1 MAEGVVDVTL
11 KRELHRLNEER
22 DKMKFHKFREHAK
35 EWLDSGKKGKKTAI
49 QEEHTTSNELQ
60 ELRDLVHEQKK
71 RLDEFQCNM
80 HQQQA
85 NPQQEFDK
93 EPFTCHYCG
102 GPNHFKRTCIK
113 FQKDQGTF
121 GRGRSTNNGGG
132 RGTFEFQGRGRGQ
145 RGFYR
150 GNPRGRAGFRGRG
163 RGDVEAQ
170 PTQVGTQEQQTHLNF
185 HQGWAEIPMTHPQH

>member
-1 MAEGVVDVTL
+1 MAEGVADVTL

-22 DKMKFHKFREHAK
+22 DKMKFHQFREHAK

-93 EPFTCHYCG
+93 EPFTCHYCW

-121 GRGRSTNNGGG
+121 GKGRSTNNGGG
-132 RGTFEFQGRGRGQ
+132 RGTFEFQGRGRGP

-150 GNPRGRAGFRGRG
+150 GNPRGRGGFRGRG
-163 RGDVEAQ
+163 RGNVDAQ
-170 PTQVGTQEQQTHLNF
+170 PTQVGTQEQQAHLNF